1 MSNATTERTASQ
13 TPDSSTADATGADP
27 PSASYRLLTLLLF
40 VGTAVAGFAGATST
54 AGGFGARILGS
65 FAAGLVLLASVF
77 VAPVL
82 VYADAVRV
90 RALDLD
96 WSPRPVVH
104 AAGAFV
110 LTVAASVALELV
122 RMPLLSAM
130 HPVNEMYY
138 SLSSGPPR
146 VQSMLLTISAPLGTL
161 YYLARRNQHLDG
173 KTPSRYWWL
182 LLPAVVAVGAGYL
195 AAELAAPGSLT
206 TVAGGAMVVA
216 SLFPVGAYMDA
227 RYLRSRSSG
236 GKADSE
242 ASGWRPN
249 PAVQFLLSYLSVLVF
264 PISVLYPAY
273 AVGYLAR
280 RFGAG
285 R

>member
-1 MSNATTERTASQ
+1 MSNATSERTGSQ
-13 TPDSSTADATGADP
+13 TADPSTADAPALDA

-40 VGTAVAGFAGATST
+40 AGTAVAGFTGATST
-54 AGGFGARILGS
+54 VGGFGARILGA
-65 FAAGLVLLASVF
+65 FAAGIVLLASVF

-104 AAGAFV
+104 AVGAFV

-122 RMPLLSAM
+122 RMPLMSAM
-130 HPVNEMYY
+130 HPVNEIYY
-138 SLSSGPPR
+138 SLSAGPPR
-146 VQSMLLTISAPLGTL
+146 VQSMLLAISAPLGAL

-182 LLPAVVAVGAGYL
+182 LMPAVVAVGVGYL
-195 AAELAAPGSLT
+195 AAELGAPGSLT
-206 TVAGGAMVVA
+206 TVAGVAMVVA

-227 RYLRSRSSG
+227 RHLRSTES
-236 GKADSE
+236 A
-242 ASGWRPN
+242 WRPN
-249 PAVQFLLSYLSVLVF
+249 PAVQFLLAYLSVLVF

-280 RFGAG
+280 RFGVVRRFGAG